1 MTFKA
6 DIDGSMRSG
15 VLEQYQATC
24 LSEECRAR
32 MANIHLALQD
42 CRWRPHQLL
51 YGFLPALSRTLR
63 TTSNDMSPQRCL
75 VTSTTKENPG
85 ITTCPYW
92 RTYQPFIATGIARLT
107 RAGLDSCISL
117 RLLINNRICF
127 ATTPCK
133 SISKYRASHRR
144 DRRTLPMTQPRILC
158 HSMQF
163 TFQRSHHLLQ
173 ARHRNTSL
181 CGCLHSD

>member
-1 MTFKA
+1 MIDKA
-6 DIDGSMRSG
+6 DINESMQSG
-15 VLEQYQATC
+15 VVEQYLATR

-51 YGFLPALSRTLR
+51 CGFLSALSKTLR
-63 TTSNDMSPQRCL
+63 TTSTDMSPQRCL

-92 RTYQPFIATGIARLT
+92 RTYQPFIATGIARLI
-107 RAGLDSCISL
+107 RAGLDSCISP
-117 RLLINNRICF
+117 RLLINNIIGF
-127 ATTPCK
+127 ASTTCT
-133 SISKYRASHRR
+133 SMSKYRSSHRR

-163 TFQRSHHLLQ
+163 TFQRSSA